1 MMRADRKFPTSKLL
15 FLLAFVL
22 RIECQECFE
31 DNSVEDLEAD
41 VASALKNL
49 QNTYNSLHV
58 RDNLVG
64 RVQLCVQQYGRRFER
79 LLR

>member
-1 MMRADRKFPTSKLL
+1 MMHADRKFPTTKLL

-22 RIECQECFE
+22 RIECQECFK
-31 DNSVEDLEAD
+31 DNSVEDLKAN
-41 VASALKNL
+41 VASAFQDL
-49 QNTYNSLHV
+49 QNTYNWLHV

-64 RVQLCVQQYGRRFER
+64 RVQLCVQQY